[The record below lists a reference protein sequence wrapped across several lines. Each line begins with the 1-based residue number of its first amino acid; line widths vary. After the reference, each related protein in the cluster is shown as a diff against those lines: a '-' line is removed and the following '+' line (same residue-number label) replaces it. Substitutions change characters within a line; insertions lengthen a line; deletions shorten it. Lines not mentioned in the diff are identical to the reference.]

1 MNVITVPLKRAH
13 HHLGGLLDEVI
24 DGNVVVLENATRH
37 KPVALL
43 VPHQYLSQIMRIVRE
58 DQELS
63 VGQIIHAVCENEELR
78 GEYNEPTM

>member
-13 HHLGGLLDEVI
+13 HHLGSLLDEVI

-37 KPVALL
+37 KSVALL
-43 VPHQYLSQIMRIVRE
+43 VQAKYLNQIMHLIRE

-63 VGQIIHAVCENEELR
+63 R
-78 GEYNEPTM
+78 GEYNEQPTM

>member
-13 HHLGGLLDEVI
+13 HHLGDLLDEVRA
-24 DGNVVVLENATRH
+24 GNVVVLENATRH

-43 VPHQYLSQIMRIVRE
+43 VQAKYLSQIMRIIRE

-63 VGQIIHAVCENEELR
+63 LGQITHAVCENEELR
-78 GEYNEPTM
+78 GEYNEQ